1 MFLSPRRPKGPAPTT
16 TKTNLG
22 PAFGPSRYIAFSPP
36 LVSSYVASS
45 PQAKITRTW
54 ISYNTPETPT
64 PSHAG
69 VLLALGLA
77 GHLRILAATDIY
89 RYLAQEHD
97 VTTVGVLLGMAAAHR
112 GTLNPVISKMLY
124 LHIPARH
131 PPSFPELELPP
142 LVQSAALMAVGLL
155 YQGSAHRLTTEIL
168 LAGQGRSLWERKSAT
183 ASKRM

>member
-1 MFLSPRRPKGPAPTT
+1 M
-16 TKTNLG
+16 
-22 PAFGPSRYIAFSPP
+22 
-36 LVSSYVASS
+36 
-45 PQAKITRTW
+45 
-54 ISYNTPETPT
+54 YNTPETPN

-69 VLLALGLA
+69 VLLALGLQ
-77 GHLRILAATDIY
+77 GHLRILAATDVY

-97 VTTVGVLLGMAAAHR
+97 VTTVGVLLGMAAAHH

-168 LAGQGRSLWERKSAT
+168 LAGEGGFGLGFGFEFGFGIGFGEKGIEFEFCVWMWFWSGFGFGLRT
-183 ASKRM
+183 